1 MAPHP
6 SSFFALLVLGV
17 FVVWRIIVRIRR
29 LVGRQRIA
37 PAWPWIAV
45 VFFPSLLLLL
55 FMVALAKDPRHPF
68 ALVLGA
74 VVGGL
79 LAYWGLRLTQFE
91 KTREGFFYTPNA
103 PIGLTLAALFVG
115 RLAYRAWALYRAE
128 ANSDSLIAGFG
139 QSPLTLGIFALA
151 AGYYA
156 VFAGGLL
163 YWRHRRVAEEIAAER
178 PGESSAEKAERS
190 LHGS

>member
-6 SSFFALLVLGV
+6 SFFALLALGV
-17 FVVWRIIVRIRR
+17 FVVWRLVVRVRR

-45 VFFPSLLLLL
+45 LFFPGALVLL
-55 FMVALAKDPRHPF
+55 FMVALAKDPSHPF
-68 ALVLGA
+68 ALVLGGGA
-74 VVGGL
+74 GGL
-79 LAYWGLRLTQFE
+79 LAMWGLRLTRFE
-91 KTREGFFYTPNA
+91 KTPEGFFYTPNA
-103 PIGLTLAALFVG
+103 PIGLALAAVFIG
-115 RLAYRAWALYRAE
+115 RLTYRAWALYKAE
-128 ANSDSLIAGFG
+128 ADSDSLIAGFG

-163 YWRHRRVAEEIAAER
+163 HWRYRRVAADVAAEH
-178 PGESSAEKAERS
+178 PGETSD
-190 LHGS
+190 